1 MKLLHK
7 CFSFNNYVLDAKVA
21 QNEIGALYD
30 SKAWFYDAWAYFTE
44 SKARY
49 RALELAE
56 IKNNQSIIEV
66 AVGTGL
72 MFSDIVQRN
81 PNGQNIGIDISQG
94 MLSKAKRRLSKYQNN
109 NYSLSIGSAFNLKVN
124 DDSIDMLVNNY
135 MFDLIPFNQMD
146 SIINEFYRVLKPN
159 GKVML
164 INMTKSERFG
174 ASLYENLYRFSPRL
188 MGGCRAVQLSEL
200 LTQHGFRIKVREYIQ
215 QMLFPSEVIIAYK

>member
-1 MKLLHK
+1 MKLLLK

-30 SKAWFYDAWAYFTE
+30 SKVWFYDTWAYFTE

-56 IKNNQSIIEV
+56 IHNKQSIIEV

-81 PNGQNIGIDISQG
+81 PNGENIGIDISEG
-94 MLSKAKRRLSKYQNN
+94 MLSKAKKRLSKHQKN

-124 DDSIDMLVNNY
+124 DASIDMLVNNY

-146 SIINEFYRVLKPN
+146 SIID
-159 GKVML
+159 
-164 INMTKSERFG
+164 
-174 ASLYENLYRFSPRL
+174 
-188 MGGCRAVQLSEL
+188 
-200 LTQHGFRIKVREYIQ
+200 
-215 QMLFPSEVIIAYK
+215 

>member
-1 MKLLHK
+1 MKKLHK
-7 CFSFNNYVLDAKVA
+7 YFSFNNYVLDAKVA
-21 QNEIGALYD
+21 QNEIGTLYD

-44 SKARY
+44 SKARH

-81 PNGQNIGIDISQG
+81 SKGENIGIDISQG
-94 MLSKAKRRLSKYQNN
+94 MLSKAKRRLSKQQNE
-109 NYSLSIGSAFNLKVN
+109 NYSLSIGSAFNLKVK
-124 DDSIDMLVNNY
+124 DASIDMLVNNY

-146 SIINEFYRVLKPN
+146 SVIDEFNRVLKQN
-159 GKVML
+159 GKLLL

-174 ASLYENLYRFSPRL
+174 ASLYENLYSLSPRL
-188 MGGCRAVQLSEL
+188 MGGCRGVQLTDL
-200 LTQHGFRIKVREYIQ
+200 LTQHGFRIEVREYIQ
-215 QMLFPSEVIIAYK
+215 QMLFPSEVILAYK

>member
-1 MKLLHK
+1 MTIIKQ
-7 CFSFNNYVLDAKVA
+7 NYELDAKVA

-30 SKAWFYDAWAYFTE
+30 SKVWFYDVWAYFTE

-49 RALELAE
+49 RALELAK
-56 IKNNQSIIEV
+56 IHNNQSVLEV

-81 PNGQNIGIDISQG
+81 SKGENIGIDISQG
-94 MLSKAKRRLSKYQNN
+94 MLSKAKRRLSKHQNN

-124 DDSIDMLVNNY
+124 DNSIDMLVNNY
-135 MFDLIPFNQMD
+135 MFDLMPFNQMD
-146 SIINEFYRVLKPN
+146 SIIDEFYRVLKPN
-159 GKVML
+159 GKVLL

-174 ASLYENLYRFSPRL
+174 ASLYENLYRISPRL
-188 MGGCRAVQLSEL
+188 MGGCRGLQLTEL
-200 LTQHGFRIKVREYIQ
+200 LIRHGFRIEVREYIQ

>member
-1 MKLLHK
+1 MFLL
-7 CFSFNNYVLDAKVA
+7 NNYELDAKVA

-30 SKAWFYDAWAYFTE
+30 SKVWFYDTWAYFTE

-56 IKNNQSIIEV
+56 IHNKQSIIEV

-81 PNGQNIGIDISQG
+81 PNGENIGIDISEG
-94 MLSKAKRRLSKYQNN
+94 MLLKAKRRLSKHQND
-109 NYSLSIGSAFNLKVN
+109 NYSLSIGSAFNLKVK
-124 DDSIDMLVNNY
+124 DSSIDMLVNNY

-146 SIINEFYRVLKPN
+146 SIIDEFYRVLKPN

-174 ASLYENLYRFSPRL
+174 ASLYENLYRFFPRL